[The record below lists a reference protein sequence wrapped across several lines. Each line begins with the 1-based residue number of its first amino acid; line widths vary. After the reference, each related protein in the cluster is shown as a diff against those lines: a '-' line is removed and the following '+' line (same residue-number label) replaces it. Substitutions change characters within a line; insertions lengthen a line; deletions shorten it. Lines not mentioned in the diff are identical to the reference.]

1 MGKEVEIAGL
11 TDFGQPI
18 DWDSYRGKVVLI
30 DFWATWCGPCLAE
43 IPNIKKIHREIDREL
58 FDVVAINLDSEDGAL
73 ADFLKDNPLPWTNVI
88 GEDAEKI
95 ADSYGIATY
104 PTMMVVGADG
114 KILAVGHRV
123 AALKSTIK
131 KALEALP
138 QKN

>member
-1 MGKEVEIAGL
+1 
-11 TDFGQPI
+11 
-18 DWDSYRGKVVLI
+18 

-43 IPNIKKIHREIDREL
+43 IPNIKKIHQEIGREL

-73 ADFLKDNPLPWTNVI
+73 AAFLKDNPLPWTNVI

-95 ADSYGIATY
+95 ADSCGIAAL

-114 KILAVGHRV
+114 KILAVDHRV
-123 AALKSTIK
+123 AALRSTIK

-138 QKN
+138 